1 MKYLVYQKEFMMKHN
16 IWKNK
21 KNLENMK
28 EIITE
33 FKERI
38 SVEVKKVGEVRQS
51 RIKRL
56 QKERTIGKVHG
67 KYVI

>member
-1 MKYLVYQKEFMMKHN
+1 MKHN

-28 EIITE
+28 EIIIE

-38 SVEVKKVGEVRQS
+38 SVEVKKVGEVR
-51 RIKRL
+51 
-56 QKERTIGKVHG
+56 
-67 KYVI
+67 

>member
-1 MKYLVYQKEFMMKHN
+1 MQECMTYLVYQKEFMMKHN

-38 SVEVKKVGEVRQS
+38 SVEVKKQEKSDRVE
-51 RIKRL
+51 
-56 QKERTIGKVHG
+56 
-67 KYVI
+67 

>member
-1 MKYLVYQKEFMMKHN
+1 MKHN

-38 SVEVKKVGEVRQS
+38 SVEVKK
-51 RIKRL
+51 
-56 QKERTIGKVHG
+56 
-67 KYVI
+67 